1 MARLKRSPALLQEYN
16 KVFQTQLEAN
26 IIELVHKAEWNAC
39 NTHFLPHYG
48 VVHEDKDMTK
58 LKIVFDGSA
67 KVERSHHS
75 LNECLEKGPNL
86 TPLVFD
92 VLLKF
97 WMRHI
102 GITTDIKKVFHQI
115 MNNLMTA
122 IC

>member
-1 MARLKRSPALLQEYN
+1 MACLKRSPVLFQEYS
-16 KVFQTQLEAN
+16 KVFPTQLEAN
-26 IIELVHKAEWNAC
+26 IIEPVPKAEWNVC
-39 NTHFLPHYG
+39 KTHFLPHLG

-58 LKIVFDGSA
+58 LKLYLMDQQ

-102 GITTDIKKVFHQI
+102 GITADIKKAFHQI
-115 MNNLMTA
+115 MINLMTA